1 MPSVIIMA
9 GGVGERFWPISR
21 QENPKQFLQIAD
33 DKTLLEATFERAK
46 KMVSPD
52 RIFVFTTQPFVEQIQ
67 LLLPIPKENVVGE
80 PYSRNTAPSLGL
92 CVLKLVEKLGEDTV
106 AVLPCDHMIQDE
118 NKFLQEMFN
127 SFDFLTKNKAI
138 VTFGIVPNYPE
149 TEYGYIEKDSSTP
162 LVSSYPIYKVKKFI
176 EKPRLDK
183 AQEFVLSGNYLW
195 NSGILIFNTTFFME
209 QFKKYLPNIYDGLAN
224 IIMKTTDED
233 IIKKTYE
240 HFPKI
245 SLAYGLLEN
254 MNDIFVMEVNFS
266 WYILST
272 WLSLENIHDMDR
284 NGNVVIKGEFLG
296 VETKDSMIYTD
307 EGLIATIGVNNLIVA
322 RCGNAILICNKEHT
336 REIKNLVKK
345 LDTYGQNKYK

>member
-21 QENPKQFLQIAD
+21 QENPKQFLQLVD
-33 DKTLLEATFERAK
+33 DRTLLEATFERAK

-52 RIFVFTTQPFVEQIQ
+52 RIFVFTTESFVEQIQ

-80 PYSRNTAPSLGL
+80 PFSRNTAPSLGL
-92 CVLKLVEKLGEDTV
+92 CVLKLIEKLGEDTV

-127 SFDFLTKNKAI
+127 SIDFLTKNQAI

-149 TEYGYIEKDSSTP
+149 IEYGYIEKDKNEP
-162 LVSSYPIYKVKKFI
+162 VAIAYPIFKVRKFI

-183 AQEFVLSGNYLW
+183 AQEYVLSGNYLW

-209 QFKKYLPNIYDGLAN
+209 QYKKYLPNIFDGLLT
-224 IIMKTTDED
+224 IMKTNDKEL
-233 IIKKTYE
+233 IKKTYE
-240 HFPKI
+240 CFPKI

-254 MNDIFVMEVNFS
+254 MKDIYVMEVNFS
-266 WYILST
+266 WFILST
-272 WLSLENIHDMDR
+272 WLSLENIHDADR
-284 NGNVVIKGEFLG
+284 NGNVLIKGEFLG
-296 VETKDSMIYTD
+296 VDTKNSIIYTD
-307 EGLIATIGVNNLIVA
+307 NGLIATIGVSDLIIAKSGDSLLV
-322 RCGNAILICNKEHT
+322 CQKNQS

-345 LDTYGQNKYK
+345 LETYGHNQYK

>member
-21 QENPKQFLQIAD
+21 QETPKQFLQIAD
-33 DKTLLEATFERAK
+33 DKTLLESTYERAK
-46 KMVSPD
+46 RIVSPD

-80 PYSRNTAPSLGL
+80 PFSRNTAPSLGL

-106 AVLPCDHMIQDE
+106 AVLPCDHMVQDE

-138 VTFGIVPNYPE
+138 ITFGIVPTDPE
-149 TEYGYIEKDSSTP
+149 TEYGYIEKHEKAVPNTP
-162 LVSSYPIYKVKKFI
+162 YPIFKVNKFI
-176 EKPRLDK
+176 EKPSLDK
-183 AQEFVLSGNYLW
+183 AQEFVLSGNHLW
-195 NSGILIFNTTFFME
+195 NSGILIFNTTFFID
-209 QFKKYLPNIYDGLAN
+209 QYKKFLPNIYDGLAN
-224 IIMKTTDED
+224 TIMKTDNELV
-233 IIKKTYE
+233 IQKTYE

-254 MNDIFVMEVNFS
+254 IADIYVMEVNFS
-266 WYILST
+266 WFILST
-272 WLSLENIHDMDR
+272 WLSLENIYDRDR
-284 NGNVVIKGEFLG
+284 NGNVLIKGEFLG
-296 VETKDSMIYTD
+296 VDTKDSMIYSD
-307 EGLIATIGVNNLIVA
+307 DGLIATIGVNNLIIA
-322 RCGNAILICNKEHT
+322 KSGNAVLICNKDCA

-345 LDTYGQNKYK
+345 LETYGHNKYK